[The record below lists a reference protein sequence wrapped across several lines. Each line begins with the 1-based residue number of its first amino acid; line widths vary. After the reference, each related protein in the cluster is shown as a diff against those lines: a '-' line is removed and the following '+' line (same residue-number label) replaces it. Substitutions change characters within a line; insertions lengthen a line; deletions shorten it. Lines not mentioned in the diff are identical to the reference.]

1 MKPLLHPFFIL
12 LLLVIISTKN
22 IPTCLC
28 DDDEH
33 YTNCNRTFS
42 CGGSTVSNLKY
53 PFWGG
58 NRDQYCGQPQ
68 LTLTC
73 EDRYPKI
80 TINSIKYRILLWNDT
95 AQILNVARDDYWNGV
110 CVNDYKNTTLENTPF
125 QYQNS
130 AGLANL
136 TLFYNCPSPPPNLP
150 NTPVSNTC
158 GDKIVYFYVG
168 QPNPVPCTIVV
179 IPIFGTSARLV
190 SGTGVNQALNEGFG
204 LGWTGNYGDCNT
216 CISSGGECG
225 FEGEFKC
232 FCKNGTSSTSCYDIG
247 FFFSFLIITFILDQ
261 IPTSCCAD
269 DVHYQTCSSS
279 FHCANLKSL
288 SYPFWGSNRPEYC
301 GHPAFKLDCT
311 GKVAT
316 FTIMSQTYQLLEVSD
331 SSPTL
336 KVARNDYY
344 NNTCPT
350 ILRNT
355 TIGCTLFSYGSDSR
369 NLTLYYDCPSLPFPQ
384 PDSFSPQFNCSVN
397 GTQMINYFVME
408 SFIENAE
415 SSFSEIFG
423 TCNSRVIVPI
433 LESEAKVIETNSTAE
448 NLKAALDS
456 GFDVEWDANN
466 TLCDECQNS
475 GGHCGYSPI
484 SGEFT
489 CYCRDGSFPSSCKSG
504 E

>member
-28 DDDEH
+28 DDEH
-33 YTNCNRTFS
+33 YTNCNRAFS

-136 TLFYNCPSPPPNLP
+136 MLFYNCSSPPPNLP

-158 GDKIVYFYVG
+158 GDKVVYFYVG

-179 IPIFGTSARLV
+179 IPIFETSARLV

-247 FFFSFLIITFILDQ
+247 ML
-261 IPTSCCAD
+261 
-269 DVHYQTCSSS
+269 
-279 FHCANLKSL
+279 
-288 SYPFWGSNRPEYC
+288 
-301 GHPAFKLDCT
+301 
-311 GKVAT
+311 
-316 FTIMSQTYQLLEVSD
+316 
-331 SSPTL
+331 
-336 KVARNDYY
+336 
-344 NNTCPT
+344 
-350 ILRNT
+350 
-355 TIGCTLFSYGSDSR
+355 
-369 NLTLYYDCPSLPFPQ
+369 
-384 PDSFSPQFNCSVN
+384 
-397 GTQMINYFVME
+397 
-408 SFIENAE
+408 
-415 SSFSEIFG
+415 
-423 TCNSRVIVPI
+423 
-433 LESEAKVIETNSTAE
+433 
-448 NLKAALDS
+448 AL
-456 GFDVEWDANN
+456 
-466 TLCDECQNS
+466 
-475 GGHCGYSPI
+475 
-484 SGEFT
+484 
-489 CYCRDGSFPSSCKSG
+489 
-504 E
+504 